1 MNRTQRDLA
10 IISKLHKENE
20 KALRLFKSEAPYVKR
35 PKKKV
40 TRRLMKFL
48 DARGKQTKTVNAADV
63 KEQLNLD

>member
-1 MNRTQRDLA
+1 MRKHYDF
-10 IISKLHKENE
+10 SKAKPN
-20 KALRLFKSEAPYVKR
+20 PYVKG

-63 KEQLNLD
+63 KKQLNLD